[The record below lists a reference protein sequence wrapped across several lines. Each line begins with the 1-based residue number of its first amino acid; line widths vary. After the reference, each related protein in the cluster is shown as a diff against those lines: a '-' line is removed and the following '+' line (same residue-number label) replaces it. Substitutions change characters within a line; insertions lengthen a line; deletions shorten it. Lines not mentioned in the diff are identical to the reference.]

1 MSYKKKSNKE
11 RIEFCDAGNNR
22 CHYSTK
28 DVYDCLDENGAT
40 QCETERRRTS
50 STVPCTSCQQNLH
63 GMYTDGTGKTSPSSC
78 KRYTCTSVFEQ
89 YNVAGAGTVVTH
101 SYPLRNE
108 PSCAQK
114 CNIIDGC
121 GGYDYTTSGKFWSSC
136 KLYGQDFNKIKRK
149 TYGIKFWT
157 FCSKSTQAKTTPAP
171 APAPSSMTST
181 KTLNITQA
189 PAIRPEKE
197 EEERLV
203 IIVLVSVFLVV
214 VCLPV
219 FICVACFKNYARTN
233 TTVVRSVQLSN
244 QAQSVSNVVI
254 QPVQHGQ
261 MQMQQ
266 TQQSV
271 QGRVIGVQPVQMQQP
286 QQPAQGRV
294 IGVQPMQM
302 QQMQM
307 QQQMQP
313 VRPMMAQ
320 AVPMQPNQQQQPG
333 MLVVP
338 AVPVPMYNNNN
349 NF

>member
-1 MSYKKKSNKE
+1 
-11 RIEFCDAGNNR
+11 
-22 CHYSTK
+22 
-28 DVYDCLDENGAT
+28 
-40 QCETERRRTS
+40 
-50 STVPCTSCQQNLH
+50 
-63 GMYTDGTGKTSPSSC
+63 MYTDGTGKTIPSSC

-171 APAPSSMTST
+171 APAPAPSSMTST
-181 KTLNITQA
+181 ETLNITQA

-271 QGRVIGVQPVQMQQP
+271 QGRVIGVQP
-286 QQPAQGRV
+286 
-294 IGVQPMQM
+294 MQM

-313 VRPMMAQ
+313 VQPMMAQ

-333 MLVVP
+333 MFVVP

>member
-1 MSYKKKSNKE
+1 MNILELPRQTIHTGVSMTQKMVACIIIEQRRILLYVALCRIHVFAMSHACRARKKWYPTSMSYKKKSNKE

-171 APAPSSMTST
+171 
-181 KTLNITQA
+181 
-189 PAIRPEKE
+189 
-197 EEERLV
+197 
-203 IIVLVSVFLVV
+203 
-214 VCLPV
+214 
-219 FICVACFKNYARTN
+219 
-233 TTVVRSVQLSN
+233 
-244 QAQSVSNVVI
+244 
-254 QPVQHGQ
+254 GQ
-261 MQMQQ
+261 
-266 TQQSV
+266 
-271 QGRVIGVQPVQMQQP
+271 
-286 QQPAQGRV
+286 
-294 IGVQPMQM
+294 
-302 QQMQM
+302 
-307 QQQMQP
+307 
-313 VRPMMAQ
+313 
-320 AVPMQPNQQQQPG
+320 
-333 MLVVP
+333 
-338 AVPVPMYNNNN
+338 
-349 NF
+349 